1 MLFLKEAKRSA
12 KCVTQVLLIR
22 LEKISPRFPKK
33 TMKFFL
39 KSIAIATCLHLRF
52 TLATDPCTLPDA
64 RPALINRTF
73 TSPVIDAAIS
83 ALRPRFLDPNLG
95 TLFSNTLPNSLDT
108 TILHHSNESFME
120 DSFVITGDIPAMW
133 LRDSTNQFWPYLRFV
148 GNDTGLQQL
157 FIGLIRRQTANV
169 LRQPYANAFQINGSE
184 YGPHR
189 DDYVFPIGSNTNWTF
204 EMKWEADSLSNTL
217 RLASAYYN
225 ATKDTSPF
233 DDTWYAS
240 VLLIIQVFK
249 DQQRGSVEEDDIY
262 GIKYAFQRNTAEPS
276 DSLEHGRGAPA
287 NSGTGLIKCGF
298 RGSDDALLLPFN
310 IPENAFA
317 ASALTSIASLLRTLN
332 YIDTADDAEAL
343 SNQIRTGIYNFGIIS
358 NHSVT
363 GKAVFAYEVD
373 GYGNQI
379 FMDDANIPGLLSMPY
394 YDFVDV
400 NDPLYLN
407 TRAAIMSNRSNPYWI
422 SGKAGSGVG
431 GPHNGAPWVWP
442 MSITTR
448 AYTSTSDDEI
458 SDQLQLLVNSS
469 ACTGFIHESFN
480 KSNVMNYTR
489 PWFAWANSQFAD
501 LVLKLAEERPHLIF
515 KS

>member
-1 MLFLKEAKRSA
+1 MG
-12 KCVTQVLLIR
+12 VTITHAFD
-22 LEKISPRFPKK
+22 S
-33 TMKFFL
+33 
-39 KSIAIATCLHLRF
+39 
-52 TLATDPCTLPDA
+52 DPCTLPDA
-64 RPALINRTF
+64 RPAPVNRTF
-73 TSPVIDAAIS
+73 VSPVIDETIS
-83 ALRPRFLDPNLG
+83 TLRPRFVDSNLG

-108 TILHHSNESFME
+108 TILHHSNESYME

-148 GNDTGLQQL
+148 ANDTGLQQL
-157 FIGLIRRQTANV
+157 FRGLIRRQTANV
-169 LRQPYANAFQINGSE
+169 LRQPYANAFQINGSVA
-184 YGPHR
+184 GPHK
-189 DDYVFPIGSNTNWTF
+189 DDSVYPRGSNSNWTF

-225 ATKDTSPF
+225 ATGDTSPF
-233 DDTWYAS
+233 DDSWYAS
-240 VLLIIQVFK
+240 VLLIVQVFK
-249 DQQRGSVEEDDIY
+249 DQQRGSVEEDDTF
-262 GIKYAFQRNTAEPS
+262 GIKYAFQRNTDEPS
-276 DSLEHGRGAPA
+276 DSLEHGRGPPA

-317 ASALTSIASLLRTLN
+317 STALMSVASLLRILN

-343 SNQIRTGIYNFGIIS
+343 SNQIRSGIYSYGVIS
-358 NHSVT
+358 NHSVI
-363 GKAVFAYEVD
+363 GKPVFAYEVD

-394 YDFVDV
+394 YNFVDE

-407 TRAAIMSNRSNPYWI
+407 TRAALFSNKSNPYWI
-422 SGKAGSGVG
+422 SGSAGEGIG
-431 GPHNGAPWVWP
+431 GPHNGWPWVWP

-448 AYTSTSDDEI
+448 AYTSTSDIEI
-458 SDQLQLLVNSS
+458 AEQVQMLVNSS

-480 KSNVMNYTR
+480 KSSVKNYTR

-501 LVLKLAEERPHLIF
+501 LILKIIEERPHLIL
-515 KS
+515 KN